1 MFRALNTAASG
12 MIAQQLNLDN
22 IANNL
27 ANASTAGFRKRRLQ
41 FQDLLYQNLIMPGAA
56 STQQTTISAGLQI
69 GLGSRSAAS
78 EMIQAQGDFESTGNP
93 LDLAIQGAGFFQVQM
108 PSGDMAY
115 TRSGTFQ
122 LDSQGNMVTADGNPL
137 QPSIT
142 IPQNATSITIGSDG
156 TVSVTIP
163 GQQQAQQVG
172 QIQLA
177 TFMNPGGLNSIGQN
191 LFLPTTASGDALL
204 GTPGG
209 TEGLG
214 SIQQGSLEQSNVNVV
229 EEFVNM
235 ILAQRS
241 YESNSKVVQAADQM
255 FQDVNAMSR

>member
-41 FQDLLYQNLIMPGAA
+41 FEDLLYQNMIMPGAA
-56 STQQTTISAGLQI
+56 STQQTTFSTGLQI

-78 EMIQAQGDFESTGNP
+78 EMIQSQGDFDSTGNP
-93 LDLAIQGAGFFQVQM
+93 LDLAIQGQGFFQVQM
-108 PSGDMAY
+108 PSGDLAY

-122 LDSQGNMVTADGNPL
+122 LDSQGNVVTSDGYQL

-142 IPQNATSITIGSDG
+142 VPLNATNITIGTDG
-156 TVSVTIP
+156 TVSVALP

-177 TFMNPGGLNSIGQN
+177 LFANPGGLNSIGQN
-191 LFLPTTASGDALL
+191 LFLPTTASGDAQL

-214 SIQQGSLEQSNVNVV
+214 TIQQGSIEQSNVNVV
-229 EEFVNM
+229 EEFIEM

-255 FQDVNAMSR
+255 FQDVNQMSR